1 MKRFSNILFTVT
13 SDEDMSASFGKAVS
27 LARNNQAKLTVAG
40 VIDATDEAKEFAKSG
55 NSPLL
60 NIMVESKQSQLDAL
74 IKETLLDDV
83 QVETKILIGFGFIEI
98 IREVI
103 DFKRD
108 LVIKSLESSE
118 SIGQKLFGSLDMKLL
133 RKCPS
138 PIWLVRSSQQHGFR
152 EILVGLDYQPDNETA
167 DELNMQLLQ
176 MASSMALTEFS
187 ELHIVHAWD
196 LMFESFYRSSRSGSS
211 TAEVEEMIKEEEDIR
226 RQWLTNLVEKH
237 CATVGKEAGDY
248 LKPQIHLIKGNPKHV
263 VPECAREI
271 GAELIVVGTVCRT
284 GIPGLIIGNTVEE
297 ILNRIDSS
305 VLAVKPKGFLSPI
318 T

>member
-13 SDEDMSASFGKAVS
+13 SDEDVSTSFGKAVS
-27 LARNNQAKLTVAG
+27 LAKNNQAKLTVAG
-40 VIDATDEAKEFAKSG
+40 VIDASDEAKELASSG
-55 NSPLL
+55 KSPLL
-60 NIMVESKQSQLDAL
+60 DVMVESKQNQLDTL
-74 IKETLLDDV
+74 IKDILLDDI
-83 QVETKILIGFGFIEI
+83 QVETKILIGLGFIEI
-98 IREVI
+98 IREVLN
-103 DFKRD
+103 FKRD

-118 SIGQKLFGSLDMKLL
+118 SIGDKLLGSVDMKLL
-133 RKCPS
+133 RKCPC
-138 PIWLVRSSQQHGFR
+138 PVWLIRSSQQHGFR
-152 EILVGLDYQPDNETA
+152 EILVGLDYQPDNDTA

-176 MASSMALTEFS
+176 MASSLALAEFG

-196 LMFESFYRSSRSGSS
+196 FAYELFFRSSRSGSS
-211 TAEVEEMIKEEEDIR
+211 TEEVEEMIKEEEATR
-226 RQWLTNLVEKH
+226 RQWMTDLVDKH
-237 CATVGKEAGDY
+237 CSTVGKEASDY
-248 LKPQIHLIKGNPKHV
+248 LKPQIHLIKGNPRVV

-305 VLAVKPKGFLSPI
+305 VLAVKPGGFVSPV